1 VQTSELGPIEFSNQI
16 KQMHLYSVSGIE
28 FLDDDTLDI
37 LRSGDHLFYSFSTKK
52 DITNF
57 QIDEGFDYQVCME
70 NYEMGK
76 KLGEGGF
83 GQVYLATD
91 KSSGKKVAIKLLS
104 VLDHPLSPHMMN
116 KEIEALAK
124 LKHRHIVKLY
134 RWFPFPKKH
143 QIVLVMEYLE
153 GGELY
158 QYWQGKEGKHVN
170 EQEAKEIMLQLLQAI
185 EHCHENKIIHRDL
198 KFQNII
204 LAHKPQV

>member
-1 VQTSELGPIEFSNQI
+1 MTIILTSCDQVITCFT
-16 KQMHLYSVSGIE
+16 HSVR
-28 FLDDDTLDI
+28 DTSL
-37 LRSGDHLFYSFSTKK
+37 
-52 DITNF
+52 TNF
-57 QIDEGFDYQVCME
+57 LIDEGFDYQVCME

-104 VLDHPLSPHMMN
+104 VLEHPLSPHMMN

-143 QIVLVMEYLE
+143 
-153 GGELY
+153 
-158 QYWQGKEGKHVN
+158 
-170 EQEAKEIMLQLLQAI
+170 
-185 EHCHENKIIHRDL
+185 
-198 KFQNII
+198 
-204 LAHKPQV
+204 